1 MSDSP
6 QYSWQQFVIEAFLE
20 PQPEVLQRKI
30 SIAEQA
36 VAQRMHQGPID
47 LREQLALQNAS
58 VALELFK
65 AKKVVSEHSSVK
77 KSVA

>member
-1 MSDSP
+1 MLDSL

-20 PQPEVLQRKI
+20 PLPEILQRKI

-36 VAQRMHQGPID
+36 VAQRMHESPID
-47 LREQLALQNAS
+47 LHEQLALQNAS
-58 VALELFK
+58 VALELFR
-65 AKKVVSEHSSVK
+65 AKKVVSEPSSVK